1 MLVPLTREKFD
12 ELLPGLATGEQYR
25 HYWGSLSDFL
35 RRLLISV
42 VAGVVVFIARL
53 VLGETFDPLTFTAGT
68 IAGLY
73 WLWSPVW
80 QASRRN
86 RWARRSSYSG
96 FWRGKVLDVFVTDE
110 VVGTEETVNNR
121 GELVIVE
128 DRERY
133 LNLEIGDKTGFTTR
147 VQAVLKR
154 DHRLIR
160 RGDIAEML
168 VLSNREDLS
177 RINLISDVYVPD
189 HKLWVGDYPYLRR
202 DIFLEV
208 RQKLLSNR
216 SYRRPRR
223 EVEPMYDDDYPLPAE
238 DSYR

>member
-12 ELLPGLATGEQYR
+12 ELLPSMATGEQYR
-25 HYWGSLSDFL
+25 HYWGKLSDFL

-42 VAGVVVFIARL
+42 VAGVGVFIARL
-53 VLGETFDPLTFTAGT
+53 VLGEAFDPLTFTAGT

-80 QASRRN
+80 QANRRN
-86 RWARRSSYSG
+86 RWARRNSYSG
-96 FWRGKVLDVFVTDE
+96 FWRGRVLDVFVTDE
-110 VVGTEETVNNR
+110 VVSTEETVNNR

-133 LNLEIGDKTGFTTR
+133 LNLELGDKTGFRTPIQT
-147 VQAVLKR
+147 VLKR

-177 RINLISDVYVPD
+177 RINMISDVYIPD

-202 DIFLEV
+202 DTFLEV
-208 RQKLLSNR
+208 RQKLLPGR
-216 SYRRPRR
+216 SAYRRPRPV
-223 EVEPMYDDDYPLPAE
+223 EEPMYDYDDDY
-238 DSYR
+238 SIGRQ